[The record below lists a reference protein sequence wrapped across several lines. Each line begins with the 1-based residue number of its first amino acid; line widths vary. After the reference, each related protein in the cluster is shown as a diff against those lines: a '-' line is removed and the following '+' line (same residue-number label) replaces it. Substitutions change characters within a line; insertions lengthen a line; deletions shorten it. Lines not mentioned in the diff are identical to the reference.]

1 MNRSEAFKNS
11 VEAALDGQI
20 ILNKV
25 ACETAKD
32 WYYAGYYPD
41 NGYEMNADIMD
52 VSGWGPDYGDP
63 QSYLNTMLPYGD
75 GDMVK
80 SLGLFD

>member
-1 MNRSEAFKNS
+1 
-11 VEAALDGQI
+11 
-20 ILNKV
+20 
-25 ACETAKD
+25 
-32 WYYAGYYPD
+32 
-41 NGYEMNADIMD
+41 MNADIMD